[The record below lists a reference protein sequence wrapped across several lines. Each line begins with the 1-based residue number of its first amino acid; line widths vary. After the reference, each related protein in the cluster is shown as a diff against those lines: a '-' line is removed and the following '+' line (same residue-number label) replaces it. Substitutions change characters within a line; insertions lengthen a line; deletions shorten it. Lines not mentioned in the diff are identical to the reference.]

1 MLKAFDTIV
10 ACSTPPGR
18 GAISVVRIEGKD
30 SIKISEKILGISLKN
45 NIQIV
50 NFPLDI
56 DLFEKCVLT
65 IFKAPKSY
73 TGDNIVEIAAHG
85 NPLLIEKIINMY
97 LSFGARL
104 AKPGEFTEKAFL
116 NGKMSIDQS
125 ESVINV
131 INANSD
137 MALKAA
143 HNSLKGGLK
152 EKIIEVQDK
161 LRATR
166 VLVET
171 LIDFSDEDINIY
183 LKDVESNLKDFRDFC
198 KNFKEFMVNSY
209 AISNDVN
216 VAIIGPPNAGK
227 STLINAIVGKKVSIV
242 SEIRGTT
249 RDIISSSCLL
259 EGIRFNF
266 KDTAGLRNTTQ
277 KIEREGVK
285 LSKKAIREADF
296 VIFLAENEKDFKEFP
311 YKNKKNVLFVINKID
326 KNNFIH
332 SDKAIGVSA
341 KTRKNL
347 SQLKL
352 ALVDEYLNSH
362 NEELLAV
369 NTRHLNT
376 VKKAYNIIRSIK
388 PELLLTNIELVA
400 EELRECDDLLGRIY
414 NPVSSDEL
422 LGNIFKKFCIGK

>member
-1 MLKAFDTIV
+1 MLKTFDTIV

-18 GAISVVRIEGKD
+18 GAISVVRIEGKE
-30 SIKISEKILGISLKN
+30 SIRISEKIVGKDLKN
-45 NIQIV
+45 NTQIV
-50 NFPLDI
+50 NFPLDA

-73 TGDNIVEIAAHG
+73 TGDNIVEVAAHG
-85 NPLLIEKIINMY
+85 NPLLIEKIIDMY
-97 LSFGARL
+97 LSSGARL
-104 AKPGEFTEKAFL
+104 ARPGEFTERAFL

-198 KNFKEFMVNSY
+198 ENFKEFMVNSH

-249 RDIISSSCLL
+249 RDIVSSSCLL

>member
-1 MLKAFDTIV
+1 MLKTFDTIV

-18 GAISVVRIEGKD
+18 GAISVVRIGGKE
-30 SIKISEKILGISLKN
+30 SIRISEKIIGKSLKKST
-45 NIQIV
+45 QIV
-50 NFPLDI
+50 NFPLDN

-73 TGDNIVEIAAHG
+73 TGDNIVEVAAHG
-85 NPLLIEKIINMY
+85 NPLLVEKIINMY
-97 LSFGARL
+97 LSFGARI
-104 AKPGEFTEKAFL
+104 AKPGEFTERAFL

-152 EKIIEVQDK
+152 EKIIKVQDK

-198 KNFKEFMVNSY
+198 KNFLEFMVSSHS
-209 AISNDVN
+209 ISNDIN

-242 SEIRGTT
+242 SKIRGTT
-249 RDIISSSCLL
+249 RDIVTSSCVI

-266 KDTAGLRNTTQ
+266 KDTAGLRNTTH
-277 KIEREGVK
+277 KIEKEGVK

-296 VIFLAENEKDFKEFP
+296 VIFLVENEKDFKEFP
-311 YKNKKNVLFVINKID
+311 YKNRKNVLFVINKID
-326 KNNFIH
+326 VNDFTV
-332 SDKAIGVSA
+332 SDKVIGVSA

-347 SQLKL
+347 SQLKKT
-352 ALVDEYLNSH
+352 LVDEYLSSH

-369 NTRHLNT
+369 NTRHLNA
-376 VKKAYNIIRSIK
+376 VKKAYSKISSIK
-388 PELLLTNIELVA
+388 PKLLLTNIELVA
-400 EELRECDDLLGRIY
+400 EELKECDDLLGRIY
-414 NPVSSDEL
+414 NPISSDEL
-422 LGNIFKKFCIGK
+422 LGSIFEKFCIGK

>member
-1 MLKAFDTIV
+1 MLKTFDTIV

-18 GAISVVRIEGKD
+18 GAISVVRIEGKE
-30 SIKISEKILGISLKN
+30 SIRISEKIVGKDLKN
-45 NIQIV
+45 NTQIV

-73 TGDNIVEIAAHG
+73 TGDNIVEVAAHG
-85 NPLLIEKIINMY
+85 NPLLIEKIIDMY
-97 LSFGARL
+97 LSSGARL
-104 AKPGEFTEKAFL
+104 AKPGEFTERAFL

-125 ESVINV
+125 ESVISV

-183 LKDVESNLKDFRDFC
+183 LEDVESNLKDFREFC

-296 VIFLAENEKDFKEFP
+296 VIFLAENEKDFKKFP

-352 ALVDEYLNSH
+352 ALVDEYLNNH

-376 VKKAYNIIRSIK
+376 VKKAYNIISSIK

>member
-30 SIKISEKILGISLKN
+30 SIKISEKIVGKSLKN
-45 NIQIV
+45 NTQIV

-85 NPLLIEKIINMY
+85 NPLLIEKIINVY

-152 EKIIEVQDK
+152 EKIIKVQDK

-171 LIDFSDEDINIY
+171 LIDFSDEDINIF
-183 LKDVESNLKDFRDFC
+183 LKDVENNLKDFRDFC
-198 KNFKEFMVNSY
+198 KNFKEFMVNSHT
-209 AISNDVN
+209 ISNDVN

-227 STLINAIVGKKVSIV
+227 STLINAIIGKKVSIV

-249 RDIISSSCLL
+249 RDVVSSSCLL

-266 KDTAGLRNTTQ
+266 KDTAGLRKTTH

-285 LSKKAIREADF
+285 LSKEAIRLADF
-296 VIFLAENEKDFKEFP
+296 AIFLAENEKDFKEFP

-326 KNNFIH
+326 VNDFTV
-332 SDKAIGVSA
+332 SDGVIGVSA

-347 SQLKL
+347 SQLKEV
-352 ALVDEYLNSH
+352 LVSKYLGTH

-369 NTRHLNT
+369 NTRHLNA
-376 VKKAYNIIRSIK
+376 VKRAYGIINSIK
-388 PELLLTNIELVA
+388 PKLLLTNIELVA
-400 EELRECDDLLGRIY
+400 EELRECDDLLGSIH
-414 NPVSSDEL
+414 NPISSDEL
-422 LGNIFKKFCIGK
+422 LGSIFKNFCIGK

>member
-1 MLKAFDTIV
+1 MLKTFDTIV

-18 GAISVVRIEGKD
+18 GAISVVRIEGKE
-30 SIKISEKILGISLKN
+30 SIRISERIVGKDLN
-45 NIQIV
+45 NGTQIV

-73 TGDNIVEIAAHG
+73 TGDNIVEVAAHG
-85 NPLLIEKIINMY
+85 NPLLIEKIIDMY
-97 LSFGARL
+97 LSSGARL
-104 AKPGEFTEKAFL
+104 ARPGEFTERAFL

-277 KIEREGVK
+277 KIEKEGVK

-352 ALVDEYLNSH
+352 ALVDEYLNNQ

-376 VKKAYNIIRSIK
+376 VKKAYNIISSIK

>member
-1 MLKAFDTIV
+1 VLKAFDTIV

-30 SIKISEKILGISLKN
+30 SIKISEKIVGKRLKN

-85 NPLLIEKIINMY
+85 NPLLIQKIINVY

-152 EKIIEVQDK
+152 EKIIKVQNK

-183 LKDVESNLKDFRDFC
+183 LKDVESNLKVFRDFC
-198 KNFKEFMVNSY
+198 KNFMEFMVNSHT
-209 AISNDVN
+209 ISNDVN
-216 VAIIGPPNAGK
+216 VAIIGPPNVGK
-227 STLINAIVGKKVSIV
+227 SSLINAIIGKKVSIV

-249 RDIISSSCLL
+249 RDVVSSSCVL

-266 KDTAGLRNTTQ
+266 KDTAGLRKTTH

-285 LSKKAIREADF
+285 LSKEAIRLADF

-311 YKNKKNVLFVINKID
+311 YKDKKNVLFVINKID
-326 KNNFIH
+326 VNHFKL
-332 SDKAIGVSA
+332 SDKVIGVSA

-347 SQLKL
+347 SLLKE
-352 ALVDEYLNSH
+352 ALVGEYLSAH

-376 VKKAYNIIRSIK
+376 VKKAYSIINSIK
-388 PELLLTNIELVA
+388 PKLLLTNIELVA
-400 EELRECDDLLGRIY
+400 EELRECDDLLGSIY
-414 NPVSSDEL
+414 NPISSDEL
-422 LGNIFKKFCIGK
+422 LGSIFKNFCIGK

>member
-1 MLKAFDTIV
+1 
-10 ACSTPPGR
+10 
-18 GAISVVRIEGKD
+18 
-30 SIKISEKILGISLKN
+30 
-45 NIQIV
+45 
-50 NFPLDI
+50 
-56 DLFEKCVLT
+56 
-65 IFKAPKSY
+65 
-73 TGDNIVEIAAHG
+73 
-85 NPLLIEKIINMY
+85 MY
-97 LSFGARL
+97 LSSGARL
-104 AKPGEFTEKAFL
+104 ARPGEFTERAFL

-296 VIFLAENEKDFKEFP
+296 VIFLAENEKDFKKFP

-376 VKKAYNIIRSIK
+376 VKKAYNIISSIK

>member
-1 MLKAFDTIV
+1 MLKTFDTIV
-10 ACSTPPGR
+10 ACSTPPGL
-18 GAISVVRIEGKD
+18 GAISVVRIEGKE
-30 SIKISEKILGISLKN
+30 SIRISEKIVGKDLKN
-45 NIQIV
+45 NTQIV
-50 NFPLDI
+50 DFPLDI

-73 TGDNIVEIAAHG
+73 TGDNIVEVAAHG
-85 NPLLIEKIINMY
+85 NPLLIEKIIDMY
-97 LSFGARL
+97 LSSGARL
-104 AKPGEFTEKAFL
+104 ARPGEFTERAFL

-125 ESVINV
+125 ESVISV

-311 YKNKKNVLFVINKID
+311 YKNKKNVLFVVNKID

-332 SDKAIGVSA
+332 SDKAFGVSA

-376 VKKAYNIIRSIK
+376 VKKAYSLISSIK

>member
-1 MLKAFDTIV
+1 MLKTFDTIV

-18 GAISVVRIEGKD
+18 GAISVVRIEGKE
-30 SIKISEKILGISLKN
+30 SIRISEKIVGKDLKN
-45 NIQIV
+45 NTQIV
-50 NFPLDI
+50 DFPLDI

-73 TGDNIVEIAAHG
+73 TGDNIVEVAAHG
-85 NPLLIEKIINMY
+85 NPLLIEKIIDMY
-97 LSFGARL
+97 LSSGARL
-104 AKPGEFTEKAFL
+104 ARPGEFTERAFL

-296 VIFLAENEKDFKEFP
+296 VIFLAENEKDFKKFP
-311 YKNKKNVLFVINKID
+311 YKNKKNVLFVVNKID

-352 ALVDEYLNSH
+352 ALVGEYLNSH

-376 VKKAYNIIRSIK
+376 VKKAYNIISSIK

>member
-1 MLKAFDTIV
+1 MCI
-10 ACSTPPGR
+10 R
-18 GAISVVRIEGKD
+18 D
-30 SIKISEKILGISLKN
+30 S
-45 NIQIV
+45 
-50 NFPLDI
+50 
-56 DLFEKCVLT
+56 
-65 IFKAPKSY
+65 
-73 TGDNIVEIAAHG
+73 
-85 NPLLIEKIINMY
+85 
-97 LSFGARL
+97 
-104 AKPGEFTEKAFL
+104 
-116 NGKMSIDQS
+116 
-125 ESVINV
+125 
-131 INANSD
+131 
-137 MALKAA
+137 
-143 HNSLKGGLK
+143 
-152 EKIIEVQDK
+152 
-161 LRATR
+161 
-166 VLVET
+166 
-171 LIDFSDEDINIY
+171 INIY

-376 VKKAYNIIRSIK
+376 VKKAYKIISSIK